1 MRNFKQLLSGLI
13 IFVFVGCS
21 NSNQYYEETVK
32 ADELILNVLNANHLP
47 GISVTI
53 LKEGNMVYSKGF
65 GYADIEKKIKIIP
78 SKTRFRIGSFSKTL
92 ATSALMRLVEEN
104 KINLD
109 SSIYFYV
116 PDYPKKRWDFT
127 PRQIA
132 GHLSGMRHYKGDE
145 MMINKNF
152 STVEDALS
160 IFKTDSLLHEPETK
174 YKYSTHSWTLL
185 SLIIENA
192 SGESFLDFMQANVF
206 DPLEMKKTH
215 AEKIDL
221 MGVEKVRY
229 YYLDSTKNAVLA
241 PEVNNSWKWAGGG
254 FISTTEDVAK
264 FLWKHSSYDYLTK
277 KSITEMTT
285 PQKTKDGK
293 TTNYGLGWRIRYDKN
308 KNVLIGHTGGSV
320 GGTTYAFMAPHSN
333 TIVVMTTNLSSASV
347 SQFEKTS
354 FGSLSNDL
362 FELFE

>member
-1 MRNFKQLLSGLI
+1 MMRNFIQLLSGLI
-13 IFVFVGCS
+13 FFVFIECS
-21 NSNQYYEETVK
+21 TSDQYSKEVIK
-32 ADELILNVLNANHLP
+32 ADQLISNVLNANHLP

-53 LKEGNMVYSKGF
+53 LKDGNMVYSKGF
-65 GYADIEKKIKIIP
+65 GYADIEKKTKIIP

-92 ATSALMRLVEEN
+92 ATSALMKLVEEN

-152 STVEDALS
+152 LNVEDALS
-160 IFKTDSLLHEPETK
+160 IFKTDSLLHEPDTK
-174 YKYSTHSWTLL
+174 FSYSTHAWTLL
-185 SLIIENA
+185 SAVIENA
-192 SGESFLDFMQANVF
+192 SGEPFLDYMQANVF
-206 DPLEMKKTH
+206 DLLDMNNTH
-215 AEKIDL
+215 AEEKDL
-221 MGVEKVRY
+221 IGVEKVSY
-229 YYLDSTKNAVLA
+229 YYLDSTKTANLA

-264 FLWKHSSYDYLTK
+264 FLWGHSNYDYLTEN
-277 KSITEMTT
+277 SLTEMIT

-293 TTNYGLGWRIRYDKN
+293 STNYGLGWGTRHDN
-308 KNVLIGHTGGSV
+308 NNNPLVGHTGGSV
-320 GGTTYAFMAPHSN
+320 GGTTYAFRAPNSSA
-333 TIVVMTTNLSSASV
+333 IVVMTTNLSSAS
-347 SQFEKTS
+347 
-354 FGSLSNDL
+354 FGDLANDL

>member
-1 MRNFKQLLSGLI
+1 MMKNLKQLLSGLI
-13 IFVFVGCS
+13 IFLFFGCS
-21 NSNQYYEETVK
+21 TSDQYSEEITK
-32 ADELILNVLNANHLP
+32 ADELILNTLEKNYLP

-53 LKEGNMVYSKGF
+53 LKEGNNIYSKGF
-65 GYADIEKKIKIIP
+65 GYADIEEKRKISP
-78 SKTRFRIGSFSKTL
+78 SNTRFRIGSFSKTL
-92 ATSALMRLVEEN
+92 ATSALMKLVEEN

-127 PRQIA
+127 SRQIA
-132 GHLSGMRHYKGDE
+132 GHLSGMRHYRGDE

-152 STVEDALS
+152 LNVEDALS

-192 SGESFLDFMQANVF
+192 SGESFLDFMQDHVF

-215 AEKIDL
+215 PEKIDL
-221 MGVEKVRY
+221 IGVEKVRY
-229 YYLDSTKNAVLA
+229 YYLDSTKTAVLA

-264 FLWKHSSYDYLTK
+264 FLWKHSSYNYLTE
-277 KSITEMTT
+277 KSIKEMTT

-293 TTNYGLGWRIRYDKN
+293 TTNYGLGWRTRYDKN
-308 KNVLIGHTGGSV
+308 NNVLIGHTGGSV
-320 GGTTYAFMAPHSN
+320 GGTTYAFMAPHSK
-333 TIVVMTTNLSSASV
+333 TIVVMTTNLSSAS
-347 SQFEKTS
+347 
-354 FGSLSNDL
+354 FGSLANDL
-362 FELFE
+362 FEIFE